1 MGLDVDEVSTA
12 GAERRASLLMR
23 DPERYTK
30 FGEFIDPDLETAF
43 VSQAWSEVQTR
54 ARASLFVSVMILAST
69 VLDFMA
75 FGATEIYFQLLA
87 ARIVALLLCC
97 LAVLVFAK
105 EELYTPFCI
114 VLAVAEAYI
123 FALVVFALSVEGFDS
138 SMLLATVCVVLVCFF
153 FGVPSRIHYLLA
165 VGATS
170 SLGFLVYASLNLLVA
185 FETVVLMTI
194 LLAAINIVGAYSL
207 QINNKM
213 RRSQYLTI
221 KENKAVMERLR
232 REITDRWQAEGEARS
247 NALWFQSVFR
257 AAPLPLVLVRPS
269 DSKVLQA
276 NKAAMELFGLT
287 AANADGLDLKGYFAD
302 GEQSLEAI
310 GRSLEDKN
318 EVEVKLS
325 THEGREVWAI
335 VSGAAIRYKG
345 ASAILLGIQDITE
358 RRQEA
363 EALRAARDHADAVN
377 RSKTEFLANMSHEL
391 RTPLNAIIGFS
402 ETINRC
408 LFGPIGNERYREYA
422 QDIYHSGVHLLNVI
436 NDILDLSKIEAGHFE
451 LYEEEVDLDG
461 IFTSTEII
469 LRSRAEQ
476 AGVTLKYNAEISGE
490 FEIYADARAIK
501 QVLINLISN
510 AVKFSDEGDVVHI
523 GACVHEEVFRIFVR
537 DEGIGM
543 APEDIPKALAPFT
556 QVDGSLSRS
565 HEGTG
570 LGLPLAMRLVELHG
584 GELVIESARG
594 EGTSVYMDLPLSR
607 LLFNQGTSQE
617 AIY

>member
-1 MGLDVDEVSTA
+1 MGDGSASSES
-12 GAERRASLLMR
+12 RASLLMR
-23 DPERYTK
+23 DQGRYTR
-30 FGEFIDPDLETAF
+30 FGEFVDPELETKF
-43 VSQAWSEVQTR
+43 VSQAWPEVQAR
-54 ARASLFVSVMILAST
+54 ARAALLASFT
-69 VLDFMA
+69 IPASTILDFMA
-75 FGATEIYFQLLA
+75 LGASELYFELLA
-87 ARIVALLLCC
+87 ARIVAILLCC
-97 LAVLVFAK
+97 LAVLVFAQK
-105 EELYTPFCI
+105 KLYTAFCYT
-114 VLAVAEAYI
+114 LAIAEAYI
-123 FALVVFALSVEGFDS
+123 FAVVLFALGMDGFDP
-138 SMLLATVCVVLVCFF
+138 SMLMATVCVILVCFF
-153 FGVPSRIHYLLA
+153 FGAPNRVHLLLA
-165 VGATS
+165 VGLAS
-170 SLGFLVYASLNLLVA
+170 SLGFIAYGSLYLGLPSDTVA
-185 FETVVLMTI
+185 LMAI
-194 LLAAINIVGAYSL
+194 LLAALNILGVYSL

-213 RRSQYLTI
+213 RRSEFLTTN
-221 KENKAVMERLR
+221 ENKAVMERLR

-287 AANADGLDLKGYFAD
+287 AVNADGFDLKGYFTD

-310 GRSLEDKN
+310 GRSLEDKS

-325 THEGREVWAI
+325 TREGREIWTN

-402 ETINRC
+402 ETINRG

-422 QDIYHSGVHLLNVI
+422 QDIHHSGVHLLNVI
-436 NDILDLSKIEAGHFE
+436 NDILDLSKIEAGHFD
-451 LYEEEVDLDG
+451 LFEEEVDLDDVFG
-461 IFTSTEII
+461 STAII
-469 LRSRAEQ
+469 LKPRAEQ
-476 AGVTLKYNAEISGE
+476 AGVALTYNAEVNGE
-490 FEIYADARAIK
+490 FEIYADGRAIK

-510 AVKFSDEGDVVHI
+510 AVKFSDEGDTVHI
-523 GACVHEEVFRIFVR
+523 GASIHQDTFRIYVR
-537 DEGIGM
+537 DEGVGM

-570 LGLPLAMRLVELHG
+570 LGLPLAMRLVELHD
-584 GELVIESARG
+584 GELIIESTRG
-594 EGTSVYMDLPLSR
+594 EGTTVYIELPLSR
-607 LLFNQGTSQE
+607 LLFNQGACQE
-617 AIY
+617 ALF

>member
-1 MGLDVDEVSTA
+1 MGLDVDAENA

-23 DPERYTK
+23 DPERYTRY
-30 FGEFIDPDLETAF
+30 GEFVDPDLETAF
-43 VSQAWSEVQTR
+43 VSQAWPEVQAR
-54 ARASLFVSVMILAST
+54 ARASLIASVIVPIST
-69 VLDFMA
+69 VLDFMV
-75 FGATEIYFQLLA
+75 FGATELYFELLA
-87 ARIVALLLCC
+87 ARLVAFFLCC
-97 LAVLVFAK
+97 LAVLVFGK
-105 EELYTPFCI
+105 EKHYTAFSYG
-114 VLAVAEAYI
+114 LAVAEAYI
-123 FALVVFALSVEGFDS
+123 FALVVCALSLDGFDP
-138 SMLLATVCVVLVCFF
+138 SMLLATVCVILMCFY
-153 FGVPSRIHYLLA
+153 FGVPNRVHFLMA
-165 VGATS
+165 VGAIS
-170 SLGFLVYASLNLLVA
+170 SIGFLLYASFYLLVP
-185 FETVVLMTI
+185 FETVALMVS
-194 LLAAINIVGAYSL
+194 LLTALNVVGVYSL

-213 RRSQYLTI
+213 RRSEFLTTR
-221 KENKAVMERLR
+221 ENKAVVERLR

-287 AANADGLDLKGYFAD
+287 AVNADGLDLNGYFAD
-302 GEQSLEAI
+302 GGQSLEAI
-310 GRSLEDKN
+310 GRALEDKN

-325 THEGREVWAI
+325 TREGREVWAN

-377 RSKTEFLANMSHEL
+377 RTKTEFLANMSHEL

-402 ETINRC
+402 ETINRG
-408 LFGPIGNERYREYA
+408 LFGPIGNERYKEYA
-422 QDIYHSGVHLLNVI
+422 QDIHHSGVHLLNVI
-436 NDILDLSKIEAGHFE
+436 NDILDLSKIEAGHFD
-451 LYEEEVDLDG
+451 LYEEEVDLDDV
-461 IFTSTEII
+461 FASTSII
-469 LRSRAEQ
+469 LRPRAEQ
-476 AGVTLKYNAEISGE
+476 AGVTLRYNSEMSGE
-490 FEIYADARAIK
+490 FEIYADERAVK

-510 AVKFSDEGDVVHI
+510 AVKFSNDGDAIHI
-523 GACVHEEVFRIFVR
+523 GACVHEETLRIFVR

-584 GELVIESARG
+584 GELSIESACG
-594 EGTSVYMDLPLSR
+594 EGTTVFMDLPIER
-607 LLFNQGTSQE
+607 LLLNQGVGKE

>member
-1 MGLDVDEVSTA
+1 MGLDVNAVNA
-12 GAERRASLLMR
+12 GAECGASLLMR
-23 DPERYTK
+23 DPKRYTK
-30 FGEFIDPDLETAF
+30 FGEFIDADLETTF
-43 VSQAWSEVQTR
+43 VSQAWPEVQAR
-54 ARASLFVSVMILAST
+54 GRASLYASVMIVAST

-75 FGATEIYFQLLA
+75 FGATEFYFQLLA
-87 ARIVALLLCC
+87 GRIVALLLCC
-97 LAVLVFAK
+97 LSVLVFGREK
-105 EELYTPFCI
+105 LYTAFC
-114 VLAVAEAYI
+114 VALSVAEAYI
-123 FALVVFALSVEGFDS
+123 FALVVFALNADGFDP
-138 SMLLATVCVVLVCFF
+138 SMLLATVCVLLVCFF
-153 FGVPSRIHYLLA
+153 FGVPNRIHHLIV
-165 VGATS
+165 VGAAS
-170 SLGFLVYASLNLLVA
+170 SLGFLVYSSLYLLVP
-185 FETVVLMTI
+185 FQTVALMAI

-213 RRSQYLTI
+213 RRSEYLTT
-221 KENKAVMERLR
+221 KESKAVMERLR

-287 AANADGLDLKGYFAD
+287 AVNADGLDLKGYFSD
-302 GEQSLEAI
+302 GDQSLEAI
-310 GRSLEDKN
+310 GRSLEDKS

-325 THEGREVWAI
+325 TREGREVWAN

-363 EALRAARDHADAVN
+363 EVLRAARDHADAVN

-402 ETINRC
+402 ETINRE

-422 QDIYHSGVHLLNVI
+422 QDIHHSGVHLLNVI
-436 NDILDLSKIEAGHFE
+436 NDILDLSKIEAGHFD
-451 LYEEEVDLDG
+451 LYEEEVDLDDVFG
-461 IFTSTEII
+461 STAII
-469 LRSRAEQ
+469 LRARAEQ
-476 AGVTLKYNAEISGE
+476 AGVTLKYNAEMSGE

-523 GACVHEEVFRIFVR
+523 GASVQDEVFRIFVR

-543 APEDIPKALAPFT
+543 ALEDIPRALAPFT

-607 LLFNQGTSQE
+607 LLFNQGVGKE
-617 AIY
+617 AVY

>member
-1 MGLDVDEVSTA
+1 MGLDVNAVNA
-12 GAERRASLLMR
+12 GAERGASLLMR
-23 DPERYTK
+23 DPKRYTK
-30 FGEFIDPDLETAF
+30 FGEFVDAGLEDTF
-43 VSQAWSEVQTR
+43 VSQAWPEVQAR
-54 ARASLFVSVMILAST
+54 ARASLYASVMIVAST

-75 FGATEIYFQLLA
+75 FGATEFYFHLLA
-87 ARIVALLLCC
+87 GRLVALLLCC
-97 LAVLVFAK
+97 LAVLVFGREK
-105 EELYTPFCI
+105 LYAPFCI
-114 VLAVAEAYI
+114 ALVVAEVYI
-123 FALVVFALSVEGFDS
+123 IALVVFALSKEGFDS
-138 SMLLATVCVVLVCFF
+138 SMLLATVCVILVCFF
-153 FGVPSRIHYLLA
+153 FGVPNRIHHLILA
-165 VGATS
+165 GAVS
-170 SLGFLVYASLNLLVA
+170 SLGFLTYSTFFLFVP
-185 FETVVLMTI
+185 FETVVLMAI
-194 LLAAINIVGAYSL
+194 LLAAINIVGVYSL

-213 RRSQYLTI
+213 QRSEYLTT
-221 KENKAVMERLR
+221 KESKAVMERLR

-287 AANADGLDLKGYFAD
+287 AVNADGLDLKGYFAD
-302 GEQSLEAI
+302 GDQSLEAI
-310 GRSLEDKN
+310 GRSLEDKS

-325 THEGREVWAI
+325 TREGREVWANI
-335 VSGAAIRYKG
+335 SGAAIRYKG

-363 EALRAARDHADAVN
+363 EVLRAARDHADAVN

-402 ETINRC
+402 ETINRE
-408 LFGPIGNERYREYA
+408 LFGPIGNEKYREYA
-422 QDIYHSGVHLLNVI
+422 QDIHHSGVHLLNVI
-436 NDILDLSKIEAGHFE
+436 NDILDLSKIEAGHFD
-451 LYEEEVDLDG
+451 LYEEEVDLDDVFG
-461 IFTSTEII
+461 STAII
-469 LRSRAEQ
+469 LRPRAEQ
-476 AGVTLKYNAEISGE
+476 AGVTLKYNEEMSGE

-523 GACVHEEVFRIFVR
+523 GASVHDEVFRIFVR

-594 EGTSVYMDLPLSR
+594 EGTSVYIDLPLSR
-607 LLFNQGTSQE
+607 LLFNQGTGKE
-617 AIY
+617 AIF

>member
-1 MGLDVDEVSTA
+1 VGLDVNAVNA
-12 GAERRASLLMR
+12 GAERGASLLMR
-23 DPERYTK
+23 DPKRYTK
-30 FGEFIDPDLETAF
+30 FGEFIDADLETAF
-43 VSQAWSEVQTR
+43 VSHAWPEVQAR
-54 ARASLFVSVMILAST
+54 ARSSLYASVMIVAST

-75 FGATEIYFQLLA
+75 FGATEFYFHLLA
-87 ARIVALLLCC
+87 GRIVALLLCC
-97 LAVLVFAK
+97 LAVLVFGREK
-105 EELYTPFCI
+105 LYAPFCI
-114 VLAVAEAYI
+114 ALAVAEAYI
-123 FALVVFALSVEGFDS
+123 IALVVFALSKAGVDS
-138 SMLLATVCVVLVCFF
+138 SMLLATVCVILVCFF
-153 FGVPSRIHYLLA
+153 FGVPNRIHPLIF
-165 VGATS
+165 VGAAS
-170 SLGFLVYASLNLLVA
+170 SLGFLTFSTFYLFVP
-185 FETVVLMTI
+185 FETVVLMAI
-194 LLAAINIVGAYSL
+194 LLAAINIIGVYSL

-213 RRSQYLTI
+213 RRSEYLTT
-221 KENKAVMERLR
+221 KESKAVMERLR

-287 AANADGLDLKGYFAD
+287 AVNADGLDLKGYFAD
-302 GEQSLEAI
+302 GDQSLEAI

-325 THEGREVWAI
+325 TREGREVWANI
-335 VSGAAIRYKG
+335 SGAAIRYKG

-363 EALRAARDHADAVN
+363 EVLRAARDHADAVN

-402 ETINRC
+402 ETINRE

-422 QDIYHSGVHLLNVI
+422 QDIHHSGVHLLNVI
-436 NDILDLSKIEAGHFE
+436 NDILDLSKIEAGHFD
-451 LYEEEVDLDG
+451 LYEEEVDLDDVFG
-461 IFTSTEII
+461 STAII
-469 LRSRAEQ
+469 LRPRAEQ
-476 AGVTLKYNAEISGE
+476 AGVTLKYNEEMSGE

-523 GACVHEEVFRIFVR
+523 GAGVHGEVFRIFVR

-594 EGTSVYMDLPLSR
+594 EGTSVYIDLPLSR
-607 LLFNQGTSQE
+607 LLFNQGTGKE
-617 AIY
+617 AIF

>member
-1 MGLDVDEVSTA
+1 MDAANT

-30 FGEFIDPDLETAF
+30 YGEFVDPDLETAF
-43 VSQAWSEVQTR
+43 VSQAWPEVQAR
-54 ARASLFVSVMILAST
+54 ARASLIASLIIPAST
-69 VLDFMA
+69 VLDYMVL
-75 FGATEIYFQLLA
+75 GASEFYFQLLA
-87 ARIVALLLCC
+87 ARIVAFLLCC
-97 LAVLVFAK
+97 LAVLVFGK
-105 EELYTPFCI
+105 EKLYTPFSYT
-114 VLAVAEAYI
+114 LAIAEAYI
-123 FALVVFALSVEGFDS
+123 FALVVFALGVDGFDP
-138 SMLLATVCVVLVCFF
+138 SMLLATVCIILVCFF
-153 FGVPSRIHYLLA
+153 FGVPNRIHYLMA
-165 VGATS
+165 VGTAS
-170 SLGFLVYASLNLLVA
+170 SVGFLLYASFYLLVPLA
-185 FETVVLMTI
+185 TVALMAS
-194 LLAAINIVGAYSL
+194 LLIALNVVGVYSL

-213 RRSQYLTI
+213 RRSEYLTTR
-221 KENKAVMERLR
+221 ENKAVVERLR

-247 NALWFQSVFR
+247 SALWFQSVFR

-287 AANADGLDLKGYFAD
+287 AVNADGLDLKGYFSD
-302 GEQSLEAI
+302 GGQSLAEI
-310 GRSLEDKN
+310 GQALEDKN

-325 THEGREVWAI
+325 THEGREIWAN

-363 EALRAARDHADAVN
+363 EALRAARDHADTVN

-402 ETINRC
+402 ETINRG

-436 NDILDLSKIEAGHFE
+436 NDILDLSKIEAGHFD
-451 LYEEEVDLDG
+451 LYEEEVDLDEV
-461 IFTSTEII
+461 FASTEII

-476 AGVTLKYNAEISGE
+476 AGVTLHYNAEMSGE
-490 FEIYADARAIK
+490 FEIYADERAIK

-510 AVKFSDEGDVVHI
+510 AVKFSNEGGTIHI
-523 GACVHEEVFRIFVR
+523 GASVIGETFRIFVK

-543 APEDIPKALAPFT
+543 ATEDIPKALAPFT

-584 GELVIESARG
+584 GELIIESARG
-594 EGTSVYMDLPLSR
+594 EGTTVFMDLPLSR
-607 LLFNQGTSQE
+607 VLFNQGVGKE